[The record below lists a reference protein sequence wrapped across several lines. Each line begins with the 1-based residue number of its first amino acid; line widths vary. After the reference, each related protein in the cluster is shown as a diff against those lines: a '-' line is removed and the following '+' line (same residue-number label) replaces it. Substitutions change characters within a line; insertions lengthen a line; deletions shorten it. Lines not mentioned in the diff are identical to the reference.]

1 MKYIKFTGFPPLRG
15 FQPAREVK
23 CPVCG
28 RVFEI
33 EDIHRP
39 IYCSRCGT
47 LFEIW
52 FRSARVLLSV
62 SDEVDKGG
70 GE

>member
-1 MKYIKFTGFPPLRG
+1 MT
-15 FQPAREVK
+15 EVVK

-28 RVFEI
+28 KKIRVP
-33 EDIHRP
+33 DVHRP
-39 IYCSRCGT
+39 VYCSRCGT
-47 LFEIW
+47 LFEVL

-62 SDEVDKGG
+62 SDEIDKGG

>member
-1 MKYIKFTGFPPLRG
+1 MMK
-15 FQPAREVK
+15 VK

-28 RVFEI
+28 RKI
-33 EDIHRP
+33 EVSDIHRP

-52 FRSARVLLSV
+52 MTSARALLSV

>member
-1 MKYIKFTGFPPLRG
+1 MTEI
-15 FQPAREVK
+15 VK

-28 RVFEI
+28 KKIKVP
-33 EDIHRP
+33 DVHGS

-47 LFEIW
+47 LFEVW
-52 FRSARVLLSV
+52 FRSVRVLLSV

>member
-1 MKYIKFTGFPPLRG
+1 MT
-15 FQPAREVK
+15 EVVR

-28 RVFEI
+28 KRI
-33 EDIHRP
+33 EVPDMHRP
-39 IYCSRCGT
+39 IWCSRCGT
-47 LFEIW
+47 LFEVW

>member
-1 MKYIKFTGFPPLRG
+1 MT
-15 FQPAREVK
+15 EVVR

-28 RVFEI
+28 KRIKVP
-33 EDIHRP
+33 DVHRP
-39 IYCSRCGT
+39 IWCPRCGT
-47 LFEIW
+47 LFEVW

-70 GE
+70 VE